1 MDALTD
7 PDRLGGAFTR
17 IAVRDTGTGMAPEV
31 LARVFEPFF
40 STKDVGQGTGLGL
53 AQVYG
58 FARQSGG
65 AARVASRLGEGTTV
79 SLLLPRAAPTLPA
92 GVVAVPPTPVAVGGR
107 RCACCWSRT
116 TMRWPS

>member
-1 MDALTD
+1 M
-7 PDRLGGAFTR
+7 P
-17 IAVRDTGTGMAPEV
+17 PEV

-65 AARVASRLGEGTTV
+65 AARVASQPGEGTTV
-79 SLLLPRAAPTLPA
+79 TLLLPRAAPTLPA
-92 GVVAVPPTPVAVGGR
+92 GVVAVPARP
-107 RCACCWSRT
+107 RCPPRPRASRT
-116 TMRWPS
+116 APAAGRG